1 MAVNWRI
8 LVLLAGL
15 AGCTP
20 LTESRVAKN
29 STVTE
34 SRVAKNNSLT
44 ESPVV
49 KNNQQSGTDRSEEL
63 VHLARDI
70 EANGGGETALAL
82 YREAV
87 DLSGRTPAAY
97 VRLGDAYL
105 RAKKL
110 EEAINAYR
118 AALAR
123 DADYADALLGLG
135 TALTRQGA
143 AEKGLA
149 ALAKAAPHVNTGAA
163 YNRLGVAQTLAGQF
177 SDARATFEKAL
188 AIQPDD
194 LDIATN
200 LALAA
205 ALAGDSERAAK
216 LADKIAR
223 SPTVQPVHRGNLVIV
238 LGIIGRSADDARR
251 VAPAD
256 LSRSEFEMLFGRA
269 TSIRRIADPKT
280 RARVLGTMQG

>member
-1 MAVNWRI
+1 M
-8 LVLLAGL
+8 LLAAL
-15 AGCTP
+15 AGCAVP
-20 LTESRVAKN
+20 
-29 STVTE
+29 
-34 SRVAKNNSLT
+34 
-44 ESPVV
+44 ESPV
-49 KNNQQSGTDRSEEL
+49 KSQQLESSAKSQQSRGTDKSEEL

-70 EANGGGETALAL
+70 EANGGDETALEL

-87 DLSGRTPAAY
+87 ELSGGAPAAN
-97 VRLGDAYL
+97 VRLGDAYS

-110 EEAINAYR
+110 DRAIQAYR
-118 AALAR
+118 AALAK
-123 DADYADALLGLG
+123 DANDADALLGLG

-163 YNRLGVAQTLAGQF
+163 YNRLGVAQTMAGQF
-177 SDARATFEKAL
+177 SEAQATFEKAL

-238 LGIIGRSADDARR
+238 LGIIGRGADDARR

-256 LSRSEFEMLFGRA
+256 LSQGEFEKLFGRA

>member
-1 MAVNWRI
+1 
-8 LVLLAGL
+8 VLLAAL
-15 AGCTP
+15 AGCAVP
-20 LTESRVAKN
+20 ESSVK
-29 STVTE
+29 SQQLE
-34 SRVAKNNSLT
+34 SS
-44 ESPVV
+44 V
-49 KNNQQSGTDRSEEL
+49 KSQQSRGTDKSEEL

-70 EANGGGETALAL
+70 EANGGDETALEL

-87 DLSGRTPAAY
+87 ELSGGTPAAN
-97 VRLGDAYL
+97 VRLGDAYS

-110 EEAINAYR
+110 DRAIQAYR
-118 AALAR
+118 AALAK
-123 DADYADALLGLG
+123 DANDADALLGLG

-163 YNRLGVAQTLAGQF
+163 YNRLGVAQTMAGQF
-177 SDARATFEKAL
+177 SEAQATFEKAL

-256 LSRSEFEMLFGRA
+256 LSQSEFEKLFGRA

>member
-1 MAVNWRI
+1 
-8 LVLLAGL
+8 VLLAAL
-15 AGCTP
+15 AGCAFP
-20 LTESRVAKN
+20 ESSVK
-29 STVTE
+29 
-34 SRVAKNNSLT
+34 SLP
-44 ESPVV
+44 EPSV
-49 KNNQQSGTDRSEEL
+49 KSQQSRGTDRSEEL

-70 EANGGGETALAL
+70 EANGGDETALEL

-87 DLSGRTPAAY
+87 ELSGGAPAAN
-97 VRLGDAYL
+97 VRLGDAYS

-110 EEAINAYR
+110 DRAIQAYR
-118 AALAR
+118 AALAK
-123 DADYADALLGLG
+123 DANDADALLGLG

-163 YNRLGVAQTLAGQF
+163 YNRLGVAQTMAGQF
-177 SDARATFEKAL
+177 SDAQATFEKAL
-188 AIQPDD
+188 AIQSDD

-205 ALAGDSERAAK
+205 ALADESQRAAEMTH
-216 LADKIAR
+216 KIAQ
-223 SPTVQPVHRGNLVIV
+223 SPAVQPVHRRNLVIV
-238 LGIIGRSADDARR
+238 LGIIGRSADEARA

-256 LSRSEFEMLFGRA
+256 LSQGEFEKLFGRA
-269 TSIRRIADPKT
+269 TAIRRIADPKT

>member
-1 MAVNWRI
+1 M
-8 LVLLAGL
+8 LLAAL
-15 AGCTP
+15 AGCATLP
-20 LTESRVAKN
+20 
-29 STVTE
+29 
-34 SRVAKNNSLT
+34 
-44 ESPVV
+44 ESPAS
-49 KNNQQSGTDRSEEL
+49 QQSGMDRGEEL

-87 DLSGRTPAAY
+87 GLSGRTPAAY

-110 EEAINAYR
+110 QGAIQAYR
-118 AALAR
+118 AALAK
-123 DADYADALLGLG
+123 DPQDDDALLGLG

-163 YNRLGVAQTLAGQF
+163 YNRLGVAQTIAGRF
-177 SDARATFEKAL
+177 SDAQTTFEKAL
-188 AIQPDD
+188 AAQPDD

-205 ALAGDSERAAK
+205 ALAGQSERAAE
-216 LADKIAR
+216 LTDEIAQ
-223 SPTVQPVHRGNLVIV
+223 SPSVRPVHRRNLVIV
-238 LGIIGRSADDARR
+238 LGIIGRTAGDART
-251 VAPAD
+251 VAPPD
-256 LSRSEFEMLFGRA
+256 LSQGEFEQLFGRA
-269 TSIRRIADPKT
+269 ASIRRIADPKA
-280 RARVLGTMQG
+280 RARALGTMQG

>member
-1 MAVNWRI
+1 MAVNLRM

-15 AGCTP
+15 AGCTALSEP
-20 LTESRVAKN
+20 PRVKN
-29 STVTE
+29 SQE
-34 SRVAKNNSLT
+34 
-44 ESPVV
+44 
-49 KNNQQSGTDRSEEL
+49 SGTDRSEEL
-63 VHLARDI
+63 IHLARDI

-87 DLSGRTPAAY
+87 ALSGRTSAAY

-110 EEAINAYR
+110 GGAIEAYR
-118 AALAR
+118 AALAK
-123 DADYADALLGLG
+123 DADDADALLGLG

-163 YNRLGVAQTLAGQF
+163 YNRLGVAQTIAGQF
-177 SDARATFEKAL
+177 SDAQATFEKAL
-188 AIQPDD
+188 TIQRDD

-205 ALAGDSERAAK
+205 ALAGQSERAAE
-216 LADKIAR
+216 LADEIAR
-223 SPTVQPVHRGNLVIV
+223 SPTVQPIHRRNLVIV
-238 LGIIGRSADDARR
+238 LGIIGRSADDARA
-251 VAPAD
+251 VAPPD
-256 LSRSEFEMLFGRA
+256 LSQGEFEKLFGRA
-269 TSIRRIADPKT
+269 ASIRRIADPKA

>member
-1 MAVNWRI
+1 M
-8 LVLLAGL
+8 LLAAL
-15 AGCTP
+15 AGCGTI
-20 LTESRVAKN
+20 TEAPAVKN
-29 STVTE
+29 SQHT
-34 SRVAKNNSLT
+34 S
-44 ESPVV
+44 
-49 KNNQQSGTDRSEEL
+49 TDRAEEL

-87 DLSGRTPAAY
+87 AVSGQTPAAY

-105 RAKKL
+105 RTKKL
-110 EEAINAYR
+110 DGAIQAYR
-118 AALAR
+118 GALAK
-123 DADYADALLGLG
+123 DPEDADALLGLG

-163 YNRLGVAQTLAGQF
+163 YNRLGVAQTIAGHF
-177 SDARATFEKAL
+177 SDAQATFEKAL

-194 LDIATN
+194 LDVATN

-205 ALAGDSERAAK
+205 ALAGQSERAAE
-216 LADKIAR
+216 LTDQIAQ
-223 SPTVQPVHRGNLVIV
+223 SPTVQPVHRRNLVIV
-238 LGIIGRSADDARR
+238 LGVIGRSADDART
-251 VAPAD
+251 VAPPD
-256 LSRSEFEMLFGRA
+256 LSQGEFEKLLGRA
-269 TSIRRIADPKT
+269 ASIRRIADPKA